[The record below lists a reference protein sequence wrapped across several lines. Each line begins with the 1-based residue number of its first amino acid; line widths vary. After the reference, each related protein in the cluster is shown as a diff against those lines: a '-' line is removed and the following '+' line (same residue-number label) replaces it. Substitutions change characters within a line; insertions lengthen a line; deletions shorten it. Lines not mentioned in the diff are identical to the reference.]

1 MTSKRILM
9 LMSKTGGGH
18 LSLAEALR
26 DRLAGS
32 DYEISI
38 ADPQS
43 SAFHVHYR
51 VLSRH
56 ALWLWSAEY
65 SLSNTEKQAALAHRL
80 FTLANRKPLVKLIE
94 REHPDLIMSTYAF
107 FSHSVAEALARLG
120 RPIPLAVLF
129 ADPRQLHRAWLT
141 HKDAAA
147 TLAPTRETVQE
158 ALNAGFHPE
167 RVHLTGWPVRGQFY
181 TAFGEDA
188 AAFRQ
193 RLNLAPNRL
202 TIFLQGGGEGTAKFA
217 ATVENLLRLNREAAQ
232 PALQIILAAGT
243 NAALLDR
250 FRGVEHCYALP
261 FTKEIAPY
269 LAAADLIMGKA
280 GPNMLFES
288 VTLGK
293 PFVATTYIPGQET
306 PNLDFIRDHNLG
318 WVALSA
324 EEQYTLIRTLIQDP
338 AQLNAVRATVDIYRR
353 WNTSATERIPEIV
366 RKVMRNA

>member
-1 MTSKRILM
+1 MARKRILM

-26 DRLAGS
+26 DRLAGG
-32 DYEISI
+32 DYTISI

-51 VLSRH
+51 MLSRH

-65 SLSNTEKQAALAHRL
+65 TLSDSDGGAALAHRL
-80 FTLANRKPLVKLIE
+80 FTIANRKPLMALIE
-94 REHPDLIMSTYAF
+94 RERPDLIMSTYAF
-107 FSHSVAEALARLG
+107 FSYSVAQALTSLG
-120 RPIPLAVLF
+120 RTIPLAVLF

-141 HKDAAA
+141 HKEADA
-147 TLAPTRETVQE
+147 TLAPTRESVQE
-158 ALNAGFHPE
+158 ALDAGFHSE

-181 TAFGEDA
+181 AAFGEDA
-188 AAFRQ
+188 TAFR
-193 RLNLAPNRL
+193 RGLNLAPDRL
-202 TIFLQGGGEGTAKFA
+202 TIFLQGGGEGTAQFA
-217 ATVENLLRLNREAAQ
+217 ATVENLLRINRESAQ
-232 PALQIILAAGT
+232 PALQIILAVGT
-243 NAALLDR
+243 NGALLDR

-269 LAAADLIMGKA
+269 MAAADVVMGKA

-293 PFVATTYIPGQET
+293 PFIATTYIPGQET
-306 PNLDFIRDHNLG
+306 PNLDFIRDHGLG

-324 EEQYTLIRTLIQDP
+324 EEQHTLIRSLIQDP
-338 AQLNAVRATVDIYRR
+338 ARLDAVRAAVDVYRR
-353 WNTSATERIPEIV
+353 WNTAATETIPEIV
-366 RKVMRNA
+366 RGLVRSA